1 MDARELA
8 QAYAGVKNRVKPDKI
23 SQSKRIVK
31 TARDK
36 DWHGLTKKEIIRAS
50 LNDIEDM
57 LNNGFTFDDISIV
70 FWNKGVSID
79 SSHIRQSYHYFKRRM
94 LPCVKSV
101 KPPKG
106 DGKFHK

>member
-1 MDARELA
+1 MDAKELA
-8 QAYAGVKNRVKPDKI
+8 QAYANVKTKAKPDKL
-23 SQSKRIVK
+23 SQSKRVVK
-31 TARDK
+31 AARDK
-36 DWHGLTKKEIIRAS
+36 DRHELTKKEIIRAS

-57 LNNGFTFDDISIV
+57 LNNDFTFDDISIV

-79 SSHIRQSYHYFKRRM
+79 ESHIRHSYHYFKRRM
-94 LPCVKSV
+94 LPDINTV